1 MPRTRSLAWA
11 ELKIGALTVSAIV
24 LATLLIF
31 LLSGEG
37 GFFWQ
42 RYAVKTVFP
51 SVAGVKPGHRYAWPA
66 LRSAR

>member
-11 ELKIGALTVSAIV
+11 ELRIGLLALTAIV
-24 LATLLIF
+24 VTAIVIF

-42 RYAVKTVFP
+42 RY
-51 SVAGVKPGHRYAWPA
+51 G
-66 LRSAR
+66 LRGCSG